1 MPQSDLP
8 IVLYHYA
15 YSPFARRVVWY
26 LHLRGIPYS
35 QCAGFPNTNHS
46 TTS

>member
-1 MPQSDLP
+1 MPQSELP

-15 YSPFARRVVWY
+15 YSPFARRLVWY

-35 QCAGFPNTNHS
+35 QCVSAPVIAS
-46 TTS
+46 P